1 MSTDIKTIVSDYIIE
16 DTTLDVTST
25 GNTTIYTDPAG
36 YRFIIDHVDI
46 ICGSAAST
54 TATVTIGQSTALT
67 DFLDTQTLTNLA
79 AQYDVVHLYPVPN
92 ATPVKTKSYAAG
104 KIIQIAVTTA
114 DADGSSDASVL
125 LFGYLRAA

>member
-1 MSTDIKTIVSDYIIE
+1 MSEDIKEIVGDYIME
-16 DTTLDVTST
+16 SVTLDLQTADVTTLYTVPT
-25 GNTTIYTDPAG
+25 GK
-36 YRFIIDHVDI
+36 RFVIDHVDI
-46 ICGSAAST
+46 ICGTAAST

-104 KIIQIAVTTA
+104 TVIQIDVSTA
-114 DADGSSDASVL
+114 DTDGSNDAIAKI
-125 LFGYLRAA
+125 FGYLY